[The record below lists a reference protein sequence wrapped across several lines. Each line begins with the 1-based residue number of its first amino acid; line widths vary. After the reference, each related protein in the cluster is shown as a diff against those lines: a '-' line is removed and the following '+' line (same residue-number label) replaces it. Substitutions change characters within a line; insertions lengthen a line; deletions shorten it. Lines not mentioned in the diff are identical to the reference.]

1 MLQAGRYVLIVAGR
15 AAGQTGGYTIV
26 SSPTLPP
33 IADVPPFMN
42 CLTPQA
48 YTLGT
53 TASGSLA
60 RTDCID
66 IFDTPVDRYDFSLP
80 ATATVT
86 IDLRSVSFDPFLML
100 FNELGELIAF
110 DDDAGEGVNARLSLV
125 LPAGHYAI
133 GATGYYETSLGDYT
147 LSTTVGGGAA
157 VLGSA
162 GSVCSGLQAT
172 AAASCSPLA
181 ASCSPFLE
189 TAAASYSQLLLAP
202 SCNRQDGSV
211 WRARGGTKSGAELR
225 LR

>member
-33 IADVPPFMN
+33 IADVPPFVN

-80 ATATVT
+80 ATTTVT

-100 FNELGELIAF
+100 FNEVGELIAF
-110 DDDAGEGVNARLSLV
+110 DDDGGEGVNARLSLV
-125 LPAGHYAI
+125 LPAGNYAI
-133 GATGYYETSLGDYT
+133 GATGYYATSLGDYT
-147 LSTTVGGGAA
+147 LSTSVGGPAA
-157 VLGSA
+157 VVSSSA
-162 GSVCSGLQAT
+162 EVCSPFSTT
-172 AAASCSPLA
+172 AAATCLPRA
-181 ASCSPFLE
+181 ASCSPFSE
-189 TAAASYSQLLLAP
+189 TTAASYSQRLLAA
-202 SCNRQDGSV
+202 SCQHQDGSE
-211 WRARGGTKSGAELR
+211 WRTRGGVKSGTVVR
-225 LR
+225 LP